1 MRIIRERIVQALRDN
16 QSLEIEQDGTAWYY
30 LHLTSDGE
38 IASTVYDADIT
49 LSTPARYVDA
59 LREKLFEEAKEK
71 VEDEEMAREIACDNF
86 WSQVYDLETED
97 NPDFMEIVN
106 DLCEQANQALDEMN
120 R

>member
-59 LREKLFEEAKEK
+59 LWEKLFEEAKEK